1 MSIPNPFLTKHHRA
15 QALFVQSLD
24 AAPAQSAAI
33 GYIPAP
39 KKLMERV
46 MPAIVR
52 IGLSALA
59 TLVVLYFSPQLLP
72 HLLVLLPES
81 VAAALPIG
89 PFILNLLLS
98 SLLAGVCLALLA
110 SNHRLATAGL
120 VALGLLGI
128 YAFGFYSNL
137 CSVEETQRIHA
148 EMEAMP
154 MYNLG
159 RPADAEPIAIDP
171 IASLSYACILP
182 EDRSD
187 NLFTMTWDFLVRL
200 AAVIAGTLLVPRRR
214 SRTEPLA
221 H

>member
-1 MSIPNPFLTKHHRA
+1 
-15 QALFVQSLD
+15 
-24 AAPAQSAAI
+24 
-33 GYIPAP
+33 
-39 KKLMERV
+39 

-187 NLFTMTWDFLVRL
+187 NFFTMTWDFLVRL

>member
-1 MSIPNPFLTKHHRA
+1 
-15 QALFVQSLD
+15 
-24 AAPAQSAAI
+24 
-33 GYIPAP
+33 
-39 KKLMERV
+39 
-46 MPAIVR
+46 MPAVVR

-59 TLVVLYFSPQLLP
+59 TLVVLYFSPQMLA

-81 VAAALPIG
+81 VAAALPIE
-89 PFILNLLLS
+89 PFTLNLLLS

-110 SNHRLATAGL
+110 SKHRFSTAGL
-120 VALGLLGI
+120 VALGLLGL

-148 EMEAMP
+148 EMQAMP

-159 RPADAEPIAIDP
+159 RPVDAEPIAIDS

-187 NLFTMTWDFLVRL
+187 NLATMTWDFLVRL
-200 AAVIAGTLLVPRRR
+200 AAMLAGTLLVARRR
-214 SRTEPLA
+214 SRTRPPA
-221 H
+221 P